1 MSVALGLCVRHTR
14 AWPGASA
21 AVTSTRS
28 RPGEAEPRPAWMQG
42 HFISLAFSSRRPADL
57 SPEGVGLVEEPLLV
71 KAGLGSSRLQEEG
84 AAFHCEGPWS
94 LDVGTPG
101 VHLPEPCAALG
112 MPAVLGLRE

>member
-1 MSVALGLCVRHTR
+1 M
-14 AWPGASA
+14 
-21 AVTSTRS
+21 
-28 RPGEAEPRPAWMQG
+28 
-42 HFISLAFSSRRPADL
+42 
-57 SPEGVGLVEEPLLV
+57 EEPLLV

-112 MPAVLGLRE
+112 MPAVLGLREQTRGLSPLPGQPSTLEV